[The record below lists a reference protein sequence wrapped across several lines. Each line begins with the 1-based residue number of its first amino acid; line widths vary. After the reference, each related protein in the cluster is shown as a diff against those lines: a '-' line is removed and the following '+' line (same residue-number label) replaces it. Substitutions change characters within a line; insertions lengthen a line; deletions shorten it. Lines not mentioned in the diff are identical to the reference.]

1 MTRFHIVGIGGMGMS
16 AIAQLLRADGHQ
28 VSGSDQGEWPLAA
41 ALARAGATIATA
53 FAAENVSGAEVVVH
67 SSAYGAANPELAE
80 AQRRAIPLWR
90 RQDAWRFLALR
101 RRVVAIAGTHG
112 KSTTT
117 ALVWTTLRAGGLDPS
132 LLCGAVLRDLGSN
145 AHAGGGDILVVEA
158 DEYDRAFLA
167 LRPEVAVVTNVE
179 HDHVDVFPTFAE
191 VAAAFRE
198 FASGIVQGGTL
209 VASADDA
216 GARTLAADVRRS
228 LAGRAVRTYG
238 AAADA
243 DYRVSDLSL
252 DRGRVSYDL
261 RHGGAGLA
269 VVLRLPGQHNAHNSA
284 AALATADTLGVP
296 AMAALP
302 ALAAFSGTERRLEV
316 LGTAAGVTVVDDY
329 AHHPTEIAASLAA
342 MRPYTRG
349 RLVVLFQPHTP
360 SRLAAFFEDFVRALA
375 AADVRIVAETF
386 ASARERSDEGAG
398 ARALATR
405 SGATYVT
412 GPEEAATALA
422 EGVRAGDL
430 VLVLGAGDIRP
441 AGERLLV
448 LLRERVA

>member
-1 MTRFHIVGIGGMGMS
+1 MTRFHIVGVGGMGMS
-16 AIAQLLRADGHQ
+16 AIARLLRADGHL

-41 ALARAGATIATA
+41 ALAREGATIATS
-53 FAAENVSGAEVVVH
+53 FAPEDVAGAEVVVR
-67 SSAYGAANPELAE
+67 SSAYGAANPEIAE
-80 AQRRAIPLWR
+80 AERRGIPVWR
-90 RQDAWRFLALR
+90 RQDAWRFLAR
-101 RRVVAIAGTHG
+101 GRRVVAVAGTHG

-132 LLCGAVLRDLGSN
+132 LLCGAVLRDLRSN
-145 AHAGGGDILVVEA
+145 AHAGHGDVLVVEA

-179 HDHVDVFPTFAE
+179 HDHVDVFPTLAD

-198 FASGIVQGGTL
+198 FAGGIVPGGAL

-216 GARTLAADVRRS
+216 GARTLAADARTS

-238 AAADA
+238 VAAES
-243 DYRVSDLSL
+243 DYRVSDLAI

-261 RHGGAGLA
+261 RHGASRLA
-269 VVLRLPGQHNAHNSA
+269 VVLRLAGEHNARNSA

-296 AMAALP
+296 AIAALP
-302 ALAAFSGTERRLEV
+302 ALASFGGTERRLEV
-316 LGTAAGVTVVDDY
+316 LGTEAGVTVVDDY

-342 MRPYTRG
+342 MRPYARG
-349 RLVVLFQPHTP
+349 RLVALFQPHTP
-360 SRLAAFFEDFVRALA
+360 SRLVAFFEDFARVLA
-375 AADVRIVAETF
+375 AADVRLVAETF
-386 ASARERSDEGAG
+386 ASARERSDEGAS
-398 ARALATR
+398 ARALAAR
-405 SGATYVT
+405 SGATYVA

-422 EGVRAGDL
+422 DSVRPGDL

-441 AGERLLV
+441 AGERLLA
-448 LLRERVA
+448 LLRERAP